1 MKFETPAL
9 SNKCTVK
16 TKKNLQS
23 RHVYRENTP
32 LRNLGLLVKHVEP
45 RTEKQSGKHT
55 KKKLDVDRKEKKH
68 NMNKKSIFKK
78 KNPK

>member
-9 SNKCTVK
+9 SKKCTVK

-32 LRNLGLLVKHVEP
+32 P
-45 RTEKQSGKHT
+45 
-55 KKKLDVDRKEKKH
+55 KKLGPPGQTRGTKDRKTKRKTHEKK
-68 NMNKKSIFKK
+68 N
-78 KNPK
+78 